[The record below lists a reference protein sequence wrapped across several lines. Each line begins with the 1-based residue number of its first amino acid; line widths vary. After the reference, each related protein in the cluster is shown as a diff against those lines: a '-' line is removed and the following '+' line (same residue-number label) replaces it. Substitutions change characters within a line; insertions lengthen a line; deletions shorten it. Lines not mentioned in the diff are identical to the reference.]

1 MTEKRK
7 REKVVAEITASHV
20 SEFAAELGLSLSD
33 EEVTTFLNSEGRAYE
48 MWKRMMHAAEEYV
61 KSSLQERSK
70 HPLKTLAPN
79 PAYRRKE
86 G

>member
-7 REKVVAEITASHV
+7 REKVVAEITAAHV
-20 SEFAAELGLSLSD
+20 SEFAAELGLSLSH
-33 EEVTTFLNSEGRAYE
+33 EEVTRFLNAQGHAYE
-48 MWKRMMHAAEEYV
+48 MWKRMMQAAEEYV

-70 HPLKTLAPN
+70 HSLKTLPSTAQ
-79 PAYRRKE
+79 YRRRA

>member
-7 REKVVAEITASHV
+7 REKVVAEITAAHV

-33 EEVTTFLNSEGRAYE
+33 EELTTFLNSEGRAYE
-48 MWKRMMHAAEEYV
+48 MWKHMMHAAEEYV
-61 KSSLQERSK
+61 KSSLKERSK
-70 HPLKTLAPN
+70 HSLKTLPST
-79 PAYRRKE
+79 PVYRRMA